1 MNPYENLLS
10 QIAQTYEKSRAR
22 VFLAANQELLESYW
36 KIGQYIVEF
45 EQKGQE
51 KAQYG
56 TELLKKL
63 AQDLQFLGKG
73 FSRSNLANMRLFYL
87 RYPIIQTASGQ
98 LQTSILAT
106 VSHKLTW
113 SHYVEL
119 VKVEHDLERSFYEK
133 QCLNENWSVRELKRQ
148 KDTALF
154 LRLASGKNPEQVLAL
169 AQKGQEIQK
178 PEDIL
183 KEPYIFEFLKVPE
196 PYHISEKALEKGLI
210 DHLQAFLLELGKGF
224 AFLGRQYR
232 ITVNNEHFYV
242 DLVFYHHILKCFV
255 LIDLKI
261 NEVKHQ
267 DIGQM
272 NMYLGYFAKERN
284 MEGDR
289 EPIGIILS
297 RQKDEFLVEYATYGM
312 QSQLWVAQYQLYL
325 PTETELKTLLQK
337 LDL

>member
-1 MNPYENLLS
+1 MNTYESLLT
-10 QIAQTYEKSRAR
+10 QIAQTYQNSRVK
-22 VFLAANQELLESYW
+22 VFQVANQELLATYW
-36 KIGQYIVEF
+36 EIGQYIVEF

-56 TELLKKL
+56 SELLKKL
-63 AQDLQFLGKG
+63 AQDLQLLGRG
-73 FSRSNLANMRLFYL
+73 FSRSNLANMRLLYL
-87 RYPIIQTASGQ
+87 RFPKIQTASGQ
-98 LQTSILAT
+98 LS
-106 VSHKLTW
+106 W

-119 VKVEHDLERSFYEK
+119 LKIEHDLERNFYEK

-154 LRLASGKNPEQVLAL
+154 LRLASGKNPEQILAL

-178 PEDIL
+178 AEDIL
-183 KEPYIFEFLKVPE
+183 KEPYIFEFFKIPE
-196 PYHISEKALEKGLI
+196 PYHVSEKQLETALI
-210 DHLQAFLLELGKGF
+210 DNLQAFLLELGKGF

-232 ITVNNEHFYV
+232 ITINNEHFYV

-255 LIDLKI
+255 LIDLKV
-261 NEVKHQ
+261 NEIKHY

-284 MEGDR
+284 SEGDH

-297 RQKDEFLVEYATYGM
+297 REKDEFLVEYATYGM
-312 QSQLWVAQYQLYL
+312 QSQLWVARYQLYL
-325 PTETELKTLLQK
+325 PTANELKALMQK
-337 LDL
+337 LDV

>member
-1 MNPYENLLS
+1 MNTYESLLTH
-10 QIAQTYEKSRAR
+10 IAQTYESSRVK
-22 VFLAANQELLESYW
+22 VFEVANRELLETYW
-36 KIGQYIVEF
+36 EIGQYIVEF

-56 TELLKKL
+56 SELLKKL
-63 AQDLQFLGKG
+63 AQDLQTLGKG
-73 FSRSNLANMRLFYL
+73 FSRSNLANMRLLYL
-87 RYPIIQTASGQ
+87 RFPIIQTLSGQ
-98 LQTSILAT
+98 LS
-106 VSHKLTW
+106 W

-119 VKVEHDLERSFYEK
+119 LKIEHDLERNFYEK

-154 LRLASGKNPEQVLAL
+154 LRLASGKNPEQILAL
-169 AQKGQEIQK
+169 AQHGQEIQK
-178 PEDIL
+178 AEDIL
-183 KEPYIFEFLKVPE
+183 KEPYIFEFLKIPE
-196 PYHISEKALEKGLI
+196 PYHVSEKQLEKALI
-210 DHLQAFLLELGKGF
+210 DNLQAFLLELGRGF

-255 LIDLKI
+255 LIDLKV
-261 NEVKHQ
+261 NEVKHY

-284 MEGDR
+284 SEGDH

-297 RQKDEFLVEYATYGM
+297 REKDEFLVEYATYGM

-325 PTETELKTLLQK
+325 PTENELKALMQK

>member
-1 MNPYENLLS
+1 MNTYRSLIE
-10 QIAQTYEKSRAR
+10 QIAQTYENSRIR
-22 VFLAANQELLESYW
+22 IFQAANQELLATYW
-36 KIGQYIVEF
+36 KIGEYIVTY

-56 TELLKKL
+56 TELLKRL
-63 AQDLQFLGKG
+63 AADLQHLGKG
-73 FSRSNLANMRLFYL
+73 FSASNISRFRQFYL
-87 RYPIIQTASGQ
+87 QFPIFE
-98 LQTSILAT
+98 T
-106 VSHKLTW
+106 VSQKLSW

-119 VKVEHDLERSFYEK
+119 LKIENGLERSFYEK

-148 KDTALF
+148 KDSALF
-154 LRLASGKNPEQVLAL
+154 LRLASGKSPEQILAL
-169 AQKGQEIQK
+169 AHNGQEIQQAR
-178 PEDIL
+178 DIL
-183 KEPYIFEFLKVPE
+183 KEPYIFEFLKIPE
-196 PYHISEKALEKGLI
+196 PYHISEKQLEKALI
-210 DHLQAFLLELGKGF
+210 DNLQAFLLELGKGF

-232 ITVNNEHFYV
+232 ITINNEHFYV

-255 LIDLKI
+255 LIDLKV
-261 NEVKHQ
+261 NEVKHY

-284 MEGDR
+284 SEGDR

-297 RQKDEFLVEYATYGM
+297 REKDEFLVEYATYGM

-325 PTETELKTLLQK
+325 PTENELKALMQN